1 MRWADIDL
9 AAGWWTIPSA
19 DMKRRVAAKRY
30 GAAHKVPL
38 PRQAVADILKL
49 QPLTGHGEYVFPGM
63 RDHHKPMSEAAV
75 NAALHA
81 MGYKGVHTW
90 HGYRAT
96 GRTLLR
102 EVFKVDIDVI
112 EAQLAHVGG
121 KTHNGAYD
129 RTTFVDE
136 RVTVLQQWADYL
148 DKLRQGADV
157 IPLPQRAA

>member
-1 MRWADIDL
+1 MRRADLDL
-9 AAGWWTIPSA
+9 DAGLWTIPSA
-19 DMKRRVAAKRY
+19 DLKRNVEGKKN
-30 GAAHKVPL
+30 GAPHKVPL
-38 PRQAVADILKL
+38 PRQAVVAIRKL
-49 QPLTGHGEYVFPGM
+49 YPVTAGREYVFPGL
-63 RDHHKPMSEAAV
+63 RDHAKPMSEAAV

-81 MGYKGVHTW
+81 MGYKDIHTW

-129 RTTFVDE
+129 RATFVDE
-136 RVTVLQQWADYL
+136 RTTVMQQWADYL

-157 IPLPQRAA
+157 LQFKQA